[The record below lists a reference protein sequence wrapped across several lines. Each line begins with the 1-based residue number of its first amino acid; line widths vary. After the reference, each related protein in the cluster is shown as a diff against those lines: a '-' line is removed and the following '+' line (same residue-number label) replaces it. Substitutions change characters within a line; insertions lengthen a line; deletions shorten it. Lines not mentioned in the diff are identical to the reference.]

1 MNEELVKHQL
11 GVHDKRLNDH
21 SLRIDKLEQEGVAL
35 KTEIKNLCDNLKS
48 LTSVMKWFLTAIVG
62 AFISFFFYAV
72 QQGIFK

>member
-11 GVHDKRLNDH
+11 GVHEKRLNDH
-21 SLRIDKLEQEGVAL
+21 SQRIDKLEQEGVAL
-35 KTEIKNLCDNLKS
+35 KTEIKNLCENIKS
-48 LTSVMKWFLTAIVG
+48 LTNMMKWFMTALIG

>member
-11 GVHDKRLNDH
+11 VVHEKRLNDH
-21 SLRIDKLEQEGVAL
+21 SQRIDKLEQEGVAL
-35 KTEIKNLCDNLKS
+35 KTEIKNLCENIKS
-48 LTSVMKWFLTAIVG
+48 LTNMMKWFMTALIG